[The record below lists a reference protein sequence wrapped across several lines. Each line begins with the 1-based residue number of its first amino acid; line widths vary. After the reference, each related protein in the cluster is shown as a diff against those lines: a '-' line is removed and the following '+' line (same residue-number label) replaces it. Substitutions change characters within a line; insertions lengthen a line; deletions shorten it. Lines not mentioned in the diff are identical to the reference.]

1 MVRGTSTVL
10 LDIIYIIWRTAGMH
24 TVCAAT
30 ATVVGVRAGTD
41 SGTCNCKAV

>member
-10 LDIIYIIWRTAGMH
+10 LDIIYIWRTAGMH

-30 ATVVGVRAGTD
+30 ATVVRVRAGTD